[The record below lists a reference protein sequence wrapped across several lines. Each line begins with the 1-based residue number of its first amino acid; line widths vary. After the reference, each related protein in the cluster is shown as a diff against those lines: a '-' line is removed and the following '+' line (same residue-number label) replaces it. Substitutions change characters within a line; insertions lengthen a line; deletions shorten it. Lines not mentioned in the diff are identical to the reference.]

1 MANSLCAN
9 ISLINL
15 SYVCDIVWH
24 IPACWTST
32 PSRNESPI
40 VQQRA
45 QAVRWSQF
53 EKQTGAV
60 SGRLMG
66 GDMLT
71 AALFCEHPRVDSHG
85 DVSFCAGNHGHGTT
99 DRQNGAPFTSS
110 ATICNATEEKAR
122 YMHDS
127 HAHMHTQKYIQLYV
141 CLFVYLFTYLY
152 LLLFIYLSDNSTIYI
167 IIYLF
172 CVIIYLFIHSFT
184 YLFTY
189 THSE

>member
-1 MANSLCAN
+1 MYVTLYD
-9 ISLINL
+9 ISLPVEHQRPRGMKVPLCSNALKRWDEVNSKSKPEPCPGDWWVETCWLRHCSVNIQEL
-15 SYVCDIVWH
+15 
-24 IPACWTST
+24 IPM
-32 PSRNESPI
+32 
-40 VQQRA
+40 
-45 QAVRWSQF
+45 
-53 EKQTGAV
+53 
-60 SGRLMG
+60 LM
-66 GDMLT
+66 
-71 AALFCEHPRVDSHG
+71 F
-85 DVSFCAGNHGHGTT
+85 FCAGNHGHGTT

-122 YMHDS
+122 YMHNS